1 MDDLKL
7 YGKWE
12 PVEMRKKFGIFKC
25 AVMIIK
31 RGKPHRCDG
40 IRLPDDKQLRKLLG
54 EEEEGCK
61 SLGVLEA
68 DDIKHKVDIKDS
80 VRN

>member
-1 MDDLKL
+1 MSYLAFFAHNL
-7 YGKWE
+7 L
-12 PVEMRKKFGIFKC
+12 
-25 AVMIIK
+25 
-31 RGKPHRCDG
+31 
-40 IRLPDDKQLRKLLG
+40 LPQSAKDKQLRKLLG